1 MGLDTASVMFLCG
14 ARSAGVD
21 FTRTAMIGRQSFFP
35 EPAALGRVFGALGI
49 DEDANKFARE
59 HAYGERFFSLLGAQE
74 ITSLDYSSYED
85 ASVIH
90 DMNLP
95 VPHELRDRF
104 SVVYDGGTIEHVFN
118 IPQAFKNCMDM
129 VEVGGHFVQ
138 TNVANNWTGHGFWQF
153 SPELLFRMFT
163 PANGFEIEAVLM
175 HEVVPGGAWYAVA
188 DPDEIKS
195 RVELRNNVP
204 TYILTVAR
212 RVSRAEIF
220 AKPPIQSDYV
230 GLWERS
236 EQSRSKAP
244 QSPAPRRARS
254 KAGVRDSK
262 AWQRFLPSAVKRALQ
277 KLTIIKPDP
286 PEKGTFQDSCYQR
299 ISEEALL
306 GGELTFGRPAGLA
319 SPPHFAEAR
328 TKQAKVP
335 QTG

>member
-21 FTRTAMIGRQSFFP
+21 FTRMAMIGRQSFFP
-35 EPAALGRVFGALGI
+35 EPAALGRVFNALGI
-49 DEDANKFARE
+49 DEDADQFVLK

-74 ITSLDYSSYED
+74 ITSLDCSSYED

-95 VPHELRDRF
+95 IPGELRQRF

-118 IPQAFKNCMDM
+118 ITQAFKNCMEM

-212 RVSRAEIF
+212 RASRAEIF
-220 AKPPIQSDYV
+220 ATPPIQSDYV
-230 GLWERS
+230 GLWQRT
-236 EQSRSKAP
+236 EQAKRKSPTAP
-244 QSPAPRRARS
+244 VPRRARS
-254 KAGVRDSK
+254 KAAKRDAR
-262 AWQRFLPSAVKRALQ
+262 AWQRYLPSAVKRALQ
-277 KLTIIKPDP
+277 GLALIKPDP
-286 PEKGTFQDSCYQR
+286 PEKGTFQDSCYKR
-299 ISEEALL
+299 ISEAALL
-306 GGELTFGRPAGLA
+306 RGELAFDRRAGKV
-319 SPPHFAEAR
+319 SPPHFAHVELNQSKAR
-328 TKQAKVP
+328 